1 MPVTFTDSSRRVQ
14 DRYREAAR
22 MGLAAGGQLLVRELK
37 KAHGDSY
44 YKGGAFRTGQVRQS
58 IKKTAPFWMNGWM
71 LQVGT
76 KLIFPLYWELG
87 HVNVFSG
94 KYERVRIWTPTYL
107 AQVQAIQ
114 AEFGATLK
122 RYMA

>member
-44 YKGGAFRTGQVRQS
+44 YKGGKYRTGQVRQS
-58 IKKTAPFWMNGWM
+58 IKATRPRWNGGWT
-71 LQVGT
+71 LLVGT
-76 KLIFPLYWELG
+76 KLVFPLYWELG
-87 HVNVFSG
+87 HTNRFSG
-94 KYERVRIWTPTYL
+94 KYERVQIWQPTYL
-107 AQVQAIQ
+107 AQINAIQ

>member
-1 MPVTFTDSSRRVQ
+1 MAVTVTDNSRTVQ

-22 MGLAAGGQLLVRELK
+22 KGLVAGGALLVREIK
-37 KAHGDSY
+37 KAHGKSY
-44 YKGGAFRTGQVRQS
+44 YKGGKYRTGQVRQS
-58 IKKTAPFWMNGWM
+58 IKKTAPFWLNGWI

-76 KLIFPLYWELG
+76 KLVFPLYWELG
-87 HVNVFSG
+87 HTNRFSG
-94 KYERVRIWTPTYL
+94 KYERVQIWQPTYL
-107 AQVQAIQ
+107 QNVTAIQ

>member
-1 MPVTFTDSSRRVQ
+1 VPVTFTDSSRRVK
-14 DRYREAAR
+14 DRYREASR
-22 MGLAAGGQLLVRELK
+22 MALVAGGALLVREIK

-44 YKGGAFRTGQVRQS
+44 YKGGKYRTGQVRQS
-58 IKKTAPFWMNGWM
+58 IKKTRPFWMNGWM
-71 LQVGT
+71 IQVGT

-87 HVNVFSG
+87 HRNKFSG

-114 AEFGATLK
+114 AEFAATLK

>member
-1 MPVTFTDSSRRVQ
+1 MAVTVIDNSRKVQ
-14 DRYREAAR
+14 DRYRDAAR
-22 MGLAAGGQLLVRELK
+22 KGLVAGGALLVRELK

-58 IKKTAPFWMNGWM
+58 IKATAPFWLGGWM

-76 KLIFPLYWELG
+76 KLLFPLYWELG
-87 HVNVFSG
+87 HFNVFTR